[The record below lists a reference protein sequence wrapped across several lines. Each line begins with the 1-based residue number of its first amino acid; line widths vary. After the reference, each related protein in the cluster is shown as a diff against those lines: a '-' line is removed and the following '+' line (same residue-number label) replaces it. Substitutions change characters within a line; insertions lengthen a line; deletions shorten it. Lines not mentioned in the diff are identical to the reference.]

1 MRFSNV
7 LKVRLVTSVI
17 SNAGTH
23 VMARGFPVSVPVEF
37 VEVLPVMAVMARSLW
52 LHAGTTNW
60 P

>member
-1 MRFSNV
+1 
-7 LKVRLVTSVI
+7 
-17 SNAGTH
+17 
-23 VMARGFPVSVPVEF
+23 MASQILWLPQILLLVSVLVEF

>member
-23 VMARGFPVSVPVEF
+23 VIARGFPDSLASPDSVVSF
-37 VEVLPVMAVMARSLW
+37 SAC
-52 LHAGTTNW
+52 
-60 P
+60 